1 MICLTSKKGID
12 MIENMDLLSIIT
24 QKYLNVKNFS
34 QDRLIDYLIFV
45 YENAKQESQKGSE
58 NHHIAPEGDF
68 PEYLNFKLFPDNKII
83 LKGSDHY
90 LAHYLLYKAAP
101 TKVNVFAFNM
111 MKRTV
116 DKKDRVQFELAAALY
131 EEAREDI
138 SKNIS
143 IAIKGRKQNL
153 TEEQRKARREKQRG
167 KVTVY
172 DVNDLSRKTFEIS
185 VYNEKYLS
193 GVYVYYRTGT
203 THTEETKL
211 KIKENGLIDKN
222 AYNNGIKV
230 IYLKKNEEIPTGF
243 VLGQLE
249 KHGIICSER
258 MEGLNYYYDPIS
270 KEHKRYYDGEQPEN
284 WIKGKLNFG
293 IDGNPRNGKKVS
305 YNFITKETDLIPTE
319 DDYSKY
325 CGNHQTKVAY
335 LYKNYVTFNKSTI
348 SKLIPEI
355 DSHLLQIMTKRL
367 LKETESKIKI
377 NYIHEKYRNYLKQFN
392 TYQEIGIKC
401 MLIEDFLNIENK
413 EFYQWV

>member
-68 PEYLNFKLFPDNKII
+68 PEYLNFKLFPD
-83 LKGSDHY
+83 D
-90 LAHYLLYKAAP
+90 
-101 TKVNVFAFNM
+101 
-111 MKRTV
+111 
-116 DKKDRVQFELAAALY
+116 
-131 EEAREDI
+131 
-138 SKNIS
+138 
-143 IAIKGRKQNL
+143 
-153 TEEQRKARREKQRG
+153 
-167 KVTVY
+167 
-172 DVNDLSRKTFEIS
+172 
-185 VYNEKYLS
+185 
-193 GVYVYYRTGT
+193 
-203 THTEETKL
+203 
-211 KIKENGLIDKN
+211 
-222 AYNNGIKV
+222 
-230 IYLKKNEEIPTGF
+230 
-243 VLGQLE
+243 
-249 KHGIICSER
+249 
-258 MEGLNYYYDPIS
+258 
-270 KEHKRYYDGEQPEN
+270 
-284 WIKGKLNFG
+284 
-293 IDGNPRNGKKVS
+293 
-305 YNFITKETDLIPTE
+305 
-319 DDYSKY
+319 
-325 CGNHQTKVAY
+325 
-335 LYKNYVTFNKSTI
+335 KSTI